1 VPKASATILEDEG
14 FRVKYRGVVSVKGK
28 GEMET
33 YFVIGK
39 KIERS
44 KSFGKSQY
52 AQNNSLAAVLSAMV
66 QVRKKHALG
75 SSLSVPSSRPRV
87 TPGLSSLSFN
97 FRKPRSPHR
106 LHRML
111 SEVSTSARGK
121 KHRFEERR
129 MTETGSGSHSFPDMS
144 LREAANKKE
153 KDDTVIVC

>member
-52 AQNNSLAAVLSAMV
+52 AQKNSLAAVLSAMV

-106 LHRML
+106 LQRML
-111 SEVSTSARGK
+111 SEVSTGK
-121 KHRFEERR
+121 KHRFERR
-129 MTETGSGSHSFPDMS
+129 MTETGSGSHSFPDMTI
-144 LREAANKKE
+144 REAAKKKE
-153 KDDTVIVC
+153 DTVIVC